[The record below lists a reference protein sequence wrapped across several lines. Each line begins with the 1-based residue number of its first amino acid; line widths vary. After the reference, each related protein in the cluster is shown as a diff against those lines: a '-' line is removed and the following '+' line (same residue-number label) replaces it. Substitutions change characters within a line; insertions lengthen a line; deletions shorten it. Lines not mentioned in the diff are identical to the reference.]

1 MIPTI
6 LTPNQTLRAFKKEDA
21 AALHRVLNEENIL
34 QYYPNPQPPPLERVE
49 KFIARQLAHWEEH
62 GYGWWAIVPF
72 GSQDPV
78 GWNGLQYLPETGE
91 TEVGF
96 LLSKAFWNRGLATE
110 GAQAALHF
118 GFERFGLPR
127 IIGLVHLEN
136 YASQRVL
143 EKSGM
148 TFIDQA
154 QYFGMELLR
163 YAINNSKSKD

>member
-6 LTPNQTLRAFKKEDA
+6 LTPNQTLRAFRKEDA

-34 QYYPNPQPPPLERVE
+34 QYYPNPQPPPLDRVLN
-49 KFIARQLAHWEEH
+49 FIDRQLAHWAEH
-62 GYGWWAIVPF
+62 GYGWWAVVPF
-72 GSQDPV
+72 GSQEPI

-96 LLSKAFWNRGLATE
+96 LLSRAYWNRGLATE

-127 IIGLVHLEN
+127 IIGLVHKEN

-143 EKSGM
+143 EKVGM

-163 YAINNSKSKD
+163 YARDNVKSKE